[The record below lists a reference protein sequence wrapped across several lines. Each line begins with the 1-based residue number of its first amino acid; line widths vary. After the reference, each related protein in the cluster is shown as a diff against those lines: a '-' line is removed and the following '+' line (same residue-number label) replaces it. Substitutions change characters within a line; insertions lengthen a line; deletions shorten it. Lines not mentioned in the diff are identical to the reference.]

1 MAVNHINFILRC
13 QRQKTAPVGN
23 QLKQWRNL
31 YEFVVLSDKMCFGT
45 TPSVILGV
53 LHQFCRN
60 RIHFDISSCC
70 QQVFLIHGKRSKS
83 FLPQM
88 SSPVFTKIDPPGIT
102 TMSFADSTGESLFA
116 VRHGDKMNM
125 IRHQAPGP
133 DLDMILAAPLRHQLD
148 IS

>member
-1 MAVNHINFILRC
+1 
-13 QRQKTAPVGN
+13 
-23 QLKQWRNL
+23 
-31 YEFVVLSDKMCFGT
+31 
-45 TPSVILGV
+45 
-53 LHQFCRN
+53 
-60 RIHFDISSCC
+60 
-70 QQVFLIHGKRSKS
+70 
-83 FLPQM
+83 M